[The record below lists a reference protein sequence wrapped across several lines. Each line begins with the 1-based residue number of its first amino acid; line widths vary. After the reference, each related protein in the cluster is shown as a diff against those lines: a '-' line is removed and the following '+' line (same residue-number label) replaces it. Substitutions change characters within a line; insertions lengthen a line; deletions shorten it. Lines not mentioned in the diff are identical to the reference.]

1 MTAFDVLG
9 SGHSDEEGI
18 APAMRS
24 RAIEET
30 LTVAAYALETGEDC
44 DALLA
49 ESAKSNAG
57 AFGEL
62 YERYYVRVY
71 RYVYHRVGHASD
83 AEDITALVFM
93 KALEAL
99 PSYRARHNGFAP
111 WLFRIA
117 RNAVVDH
124 YRRRRKQNPLDSVEH
139 HAGDGD
145 PVGHVLG
152 RERRAE
158 LHSFMT
164 ELSIEQRDVV
174 LMRYAADL
182 SFEEIAATLG
192 KKEPAVRMLLHRG
205 LRKLKAVMDDE

>member
-1 MTAFDVLG
+1 M
-9 SGHSDEEGI
+9 
-18 APAMRS
+18 
-24 RAIEET
+24 
-30 LTVAAYALETGEDC
+30 TVAALALDTGEDC
-44 DALLA
+44 DAILA
-49 ESAKSNAG
+49 ESAKCDAG

-71 RYVYHRVGHASD
+71 RYIYHRVGHTSD

-99 PSYRARHNGFAP
+99 PSYRPRHNGFAP

-124 YRRRRKQNPLDSVEH
+124 YRRRRKQNPLDAFEH
-139 HAGDGD
+139 HAADAD
-145 PVGHVLG
+145 PIGHVLG
-152 RERRAE
+152 RERQAE
-158 LHSFMT
+158 LHSLMT
-164 ELSIEQRDVV
+164 ELSSDQRDVV

-182 SFEEIAATLG
+182 SFPEIAATLG

>member
-1 MTAFDVLG
+1 M
-9 SGHSDEEGI
+9 
-18 APAMRS
+18 
-24 RAIEET
+24 EET
-30 LTVAAYALETGEDC
+30 LTATAFALESTEDC
-44 DALLA
+44 DAVLA
-49 ESAKSNAG
+49 ESAKADAS

-71 RYVYHRVGHASD
+71 RYIYHRVGHASD

-99 PSYRARHNGFAP
+99 PSYRSHQNGFAP

-124 YRRRRKQNPLDSVEH
+124 YRRRRKQNPLDDLEH
-139 HAGDGD
+139 HAGAGD
-145 PVGHVLG
+145 PVVHILG
-152 RERRAE
+152 REQRAE
-158 LHSFMT
+158 LNSLLT
-164 ELSIEQRDVV
+164 ELSSDQRDVV

-182 SFEEIAATLG
+182 SFPEIAATLG

-205 LRKLKAVMDDE
+205 LRKLKAVMDDG

>member
-1 MTAFDVLG
+1 M
-9 SGHSDEEGI
+9 EE
-18 APAMRS
+18 A
-24 RAIEET
+24 
-30 LTVAAYALETGEDC
+30 LAATPFSLESGEDC

-49 ESAKSNAG
+49 ESAKSDAG

-62 YERYYVRVY
+62 YERYYIRVY
-71 RYVYHRVGHASD
+71 RYVYHRVGHTSD

-99 PSYRARHNGFAP
+99 PSYRTRRNGFAP

-124 YRRRRKQNPLDSVEH
+124 YRRRRKQNPLDSIEH
-139 HAGDGD
+139 HAGDAD

-152 RERRAE
+152 TEQRAE
-158 LHSFMT
+158 LRNLMT
-164 ELSIEQRDVV
+164 ELSNDQRDVV

-182 SFEEIAATLG
+182 SFPEIAATLG

-205 LRKLKAVMDDE
+205 LRKLKAVMDDA